1 MKYPIGIQTFEK
13 LINGSYTYVD
23 KTELVYKLVSSG
35 EYYFLSRPRR
45 FGKSLL
51 TTTLESYFM
60 GRKDLFKGL
69 AIERLE
75 KDWLEYP
82 IFHIDFT
89 GESYTSEETVL
100 SVINQFLTCQESIFG
115 KEESEITLGL
125 RFNGVVTRAFEKTGR
140 KAVILIDE
148 YDKPLTDTIGQ
159 PELQEKIRSILQGLY
174 GIMKKADRYIR
185 FAFLTGVTRYGK
197 LGIFSAANN
206 PQDISMDE
214 DFASICGITETEL
227 HHYFDEEVEIF
238 AKKQNVS
245 KEVMYE
251 LLKQKYDGYHF
262 STNLEDVYNPFS
274 LLNSLKTKNLSNYWF
289 ATGTP
294 TYLAKMLSQSDV
306 DIPEFE
312 GDLLATGEML
322 AAFGNGESNL
332 IAAIYQSGYLTIKGY
347 RKSLYELGFPNEE
360 VSEGFTRVLLPNYV
374 TSQTSDRKDL
384 DLIKLRQ
391 FIEADDVAGFMT
403 QIRLIMSQIP
413 FESNEP
419 KLIEANFRNMLYL
432 MIRSTGHKVMVEYP
446 VLGGRIDVF
455 FQTEKCAYIIE
466 CKRNQ
471 SAEDALKQIDEKKYA
486 EKILGQDKI
495 IVKIGVN
502 FSTEELNLT
511 EWKEG

>member
-1 MKYPIGIQTFEK
+1 MKYPIGIQTFEE
-13 LINGSYTYVD
+13 IITGGYVYVD
-23 KTELVYKLVSSG
+23 KTAPVYNLVDTGK
-35 EYYFLSRPRR
+35 YYFLSRPRR

-51 TTTLESYFM
+51 ITTLESYFL

-69 AIERLE
+69 AIEAME
-75 KDWLEYP
+75 TEWLEYP
-82 IFHIDFT
+82 VFHLDFT

-100 SVINQFLTCQESIFG
+100 SVINQFLTSQEVLFG
-115 KEESEITLGL
+115 KEESETTLGL
-125 RFNGVVTRAFEKTGR
+125 RFNGVVTRAFKQTGR

-206 PQDISMDE
+206 PRDISMSD
-214 DFASICGITETEL
+214 DYASICGITEEEL
-227 HHYFDEEVEIF
+227 RSYFDAEVEVF
-238 AKKQNVS
+238 AKKQHVD
-245 KEVMYE
+245 KDTMYE
-251 LLKQKYDGYHF
+251 MLKQKYDGYHF
-262 STNLEDVYNPFS
+262 SSNSEDIYNPFS
-274 LLNSLKTKNLSNYWF
+274 LLNALSDQQLGNYWF

-294 TYLAKMLSQSDV
+294 TYLVTILSRSNV
-306 DIPEFE
+306 DMPEFE
-312 GDLLATGEML
+312 GDLLANGEML

-332 IAAIYQSGYLTIKGY
+332 IAAMYQSGYLTIKGSS
-347 RKSLYELGFPNEE
+347 KSFYELGFPNEE
-360 VSEGFTRVLLPNYV
+360 VSDSLTQVLVPNYV
-374 TSQTSDRKDL
+374 ASQTSDRKDL

-391 FIEADDVAGFMT
+391 FIETDNVRGFMT
-403 QIRLIMSQIP
+403 QIQQIMSQIP
-413 FESNEP
+413 FESNDA

-432 MIRSTGHKVMVEYP
+432 MIRSTGHKVLVEYP

-455 FQTEKCAYIIE
+455 FQTEQFAYVIE
-466 CKRNQ
+466 CKRDQ
-471 SAEDALKQIDEKKYA
+471 SAAEALAQIDEKKYA
-486 EKILGQDKI
+486 DKLSVQGKK

-502 FSTEELNLT
+502 FSTEERNLT

>member
-1 MKYPIGIQTFEK
+1 MNTKRRAR
-13 LINGSYTYVD
+13 
-23 KTELVYKLVSSG
+23 SG
-35 EYYFLSRPRR
+35 YFQ
-45 FGKSLL
+45 
-51 TTTLESYFM
+51 E
-60 GRKDLFKGL
+60 GRKDSGR
-69 AIERLE
+69 AIGCG
-75 KDWLEYP
+75 
-82 IFHIDFT
+82 T
-89 GESYTSEETVL
+89 GHRA
-100 SVINQFLTCQESIFG
+100 TC
-115 KEESEITLGL
+115 
-125 RFNGVVTRAFEKTGR
+125 
-140 KAVILIDE
+140 
-148 YDKPLTDTIGQ
+148 
-159 PELQEKIRSILQGLY
+159 
-174 GIMKKADRYIR
+174 
-185 FAFLTGVTRYGK
+185 
-197 LGIFSAANN
+197 
-206 PQDISMDE
+206 
-214 DFASICGITETEL
+214 
-227 HHYFDEEVEIF
+227 
-238 AKKQNVS
+238 
-245 KEVMYE
+245 
-251 LLKQKYDGYHF
+251 
-262 STNLEDVYNPFS
+262 
-274 LLNSLKTKNLSNYWF
+274 
-289 ATGTP
+289 
-294 TYLAKMLSQSDV
+294 
-306 DIPEFE
+306 
-312 GDLLATGEML
+312 

-332 IAAIYQSGYLTIKGY
+332 IAAMYQSGYLTIKGY
-347 RKSLYELGFPNEE
+347 SKSLYELGFPNEE

-502 FSTEELNLT
+502 FSTEERNLT